1 VQGADAVVRRS
12 QSEIGRSQSEVVR
25 ARSDYSSVHAAYERL
40 AEASKQKPGLV
51 AEQELDDARAKDQ
64 AAQAQIDVAKAALE
78 STQQQ
83 LGVSRADQSRLESLS
98 SYTSIVAPF
107 SGVVTMR
114 YADTGS
120 LIQSGTASNTQSMP
134 VVRVAQSDVLRL
146 RMPVPETDVPY
157 IRIGEPVQIRVNAT
171 GRTLS
176 GTIIRFTRALD
187 PGTRTMLAEVDV
199 PNSDLSLN
207 PGMFAETT
215 LQLQQKSETLILPSQ
230 AVVHDGAQDYVLAL
244 DENNHVVRRNVS
256 VGIQTANSSEILTGV
271 RVGERVIASGQT
283 NYQTG
288 EVVTPRPAF
297 IPTQSQEVSQ

>member
-1 VQGADAVVRRS
+1 
-12 QSEIGRSQSEVVR
+12 
-25 ARSDYSSVHAAYERL
+25 
-40 AEASKQKPGLV
+40 
-51 AEQELDDARAKDQ
+51 
-64 AAQAQIDVAKAALE
+64 
-78 STQQQ
+78 
-83 LGVSRADQSRLESLS
+83 
-98 SYTSIVAPF
+98 
-107 SGVVTMR
+107 VTMR